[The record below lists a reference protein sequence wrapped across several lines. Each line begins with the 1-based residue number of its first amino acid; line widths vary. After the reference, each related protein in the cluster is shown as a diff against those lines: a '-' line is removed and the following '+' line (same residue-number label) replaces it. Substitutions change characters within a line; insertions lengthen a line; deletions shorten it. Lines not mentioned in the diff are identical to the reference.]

1 METKSDTIIIFDIQ
15 TNKDSI
21 PDNIKRAPANAG
33 DVKKKRGPMNLLR
46 AASFIFRRSKKP
58 KPSHVDVA
66 SNGSSKLQSHVDQVA
81 LPELVSS
88 PMVELFKV
96 SCGFSSPMSRS
107 CYGSASSCSEASTSR
122 HASAVNLQELDRS
135 EDIDHDGAAYANC
148 IGDEMID
155 AKAEVFIAQFYQQM
169 RLQRMDSIDRRYHER
184 TQRSIG

>member
-1 METKSDTIIIFDIQ
+1 METKSDTIIIFDVHR
-15 TNKDSI
+15 NKDSI
-21 PDNIKRAPANAG
+21 PDNIKTAPAKAG
-33 DVKKKRGPMNLLR
+33 DEKKKRGPMNLLR
-46 AASFIFRRSKKP
+46 AASFIFLRSKKL

-66 SNGSSKLQSHVDQVA
+66 SNGESKRQSHVDQVA
-81 LPELVSS
+81 QPEMVSS
-88 PMVELFKV
+88 PTVEHSKE

-135 EDIDHDGAAYANC
+135 EDIDDGAAYANC